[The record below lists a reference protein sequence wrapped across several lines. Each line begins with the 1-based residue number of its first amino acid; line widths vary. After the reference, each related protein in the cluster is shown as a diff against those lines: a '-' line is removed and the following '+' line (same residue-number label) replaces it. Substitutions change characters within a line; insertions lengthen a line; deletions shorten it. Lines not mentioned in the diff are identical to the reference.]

1 MEMTLLKFEEPD
13 HQKKKLCCEWIV
25 KRRNYAATLN
35 NRGSHIRQEV
45 IFDLFLFFNTFQ
57 NLTGQHNRFDLWS
70 KNVVATLEIKI
81 FEFFGKDATKNLLFG
96 LSIRLILSVK
106 SPFTRKRYYK

>member
-1 MEMTLLKFEEPD
+1 MDFL
-13 HQKKKLCCEWIV
+13 QSEWIV
-25 KRRNYAATLN
+25 KRRNCAATFN

-70 KNVVATLEIKI
+70 ENVVATLKIKI
-81 FEFFGKDATKNLLFG
+81 FEFFNKDAAVSNLMLNRKFHT
-96 LSIRLILSVK
+96 SK
-106 SPFTRKRYYK
+106 SPTLIY

>member
-1 MEMTLLKFEEPD
+1 MIIANHLMTLNQSGPWFEP
-13 HQKKKLCCEWIV
+13 
-25 KRRNYAATLN
+25 KRR
-35 NRGSHIRQEV
+35 SHIRQEV

-70 KNVVATLEIKI
+70 ENVVATLEIKI

-96 LSIRLILSVK
+96 ISAFL
-106 SPFTRKRYYK
+106 

>member
-1 MEMTLLKFEEPD
+1 MFDISMELSTT
-13 HQKKKLCCEWIV
+13 QGEWVV
-25 KRRNYAATLN
+25 KRRNCAATLN

-70 KNVVATLEIKI
+70 ENVVATLEIKI
-81 FEFFGKDATKNLLFG
+81 FELFGKDASKNLNQLGNMNIVFK
-96 LSIRLILSVK
+96 I
-106 SPFTRKRYYK
+106 

>member
-1 MEMTLLKFEEPD
+1 MFDISMELSTT
-13 HQKKKLCCEWIV
+13 QGEWVV
-25 KRRNYAATLN
+25 KRRNCAATLN

-70 KNVVATLEIKI
+70 ENVVATLEIKI
-81 FEFFGKDATKNLLFG
+81 FEFFGKDATKNLNQLGNMNIVFK
-96 LSIRLILSVK
+96 I
-106 SPFTRKRYYK
+106 

>member
-1 MEMTLLKFEEPD
+1 ME
-13 HQKKKLCCEWIV
+13 
-25 KRRNYAATLN
+25 AATLN

-70 KNVVATLEIKI
+70 ENVVATLEIKI
-81 FEFFGKDATKNLLFG
+81 FEFFNKDAAVSNLMLNRKFHT
-96 LSIRLILSVK
+96 SK
-106 SPFTRKRYYK
+106 SPTLIY

>member
-1 MEMTLLKFEEPD
+1 MEMTLVKFEEPN
-13 HQKKKLCCEWIV
+13 HQII
-25 KRRNYAATLN
+25 KRRNCAATFN

-70 KNVVATLEIKI
+70 ENVVATLEIKI

-106 SPFTRKRYYK
+106 SPFTLK

>member
-1 MEMTLLKFEEPD
+1 VFLRREKWISYKANRSSKEEIVLQLLIIGGAILD
-13 HQKKKLCCEWIV
+13 
-25 KRRNYAATLN
+25 KR
-35 NRGSHIRQEV
+35 S
-45 IFDLFLFFNTFQ
+45 FLTSFFF
-57 NLTGQHNRFDLWS
+57 LIPFDLWS

-106 SPFTRKRYYK
+106 SPFTLKRYYK

>member
-1 MEMTLLKFEEPD
+1 MDFL
-13 HQKKKLCCEWIV
+13 QSEWIV

-35 NRGSHIRQEV
+35 NKGSHIRQEV

-70 KNVVATLEIKI
+70 ENVVATLEIKI

-106 SPFTRKRYYK
+106 SPFTLK

>member
-1 MEMTLLKFEEPD
+1 MKFEEPD

-70 KNVVATLEIKI
+70 ENVVATLEIKI
-81 FEFFGKDATKNLLFG
+81 FEFFGKDATMIHFNPLQF
-96 LSIRLILSVK
+96 LSK
-106 SPFTRKRYYK
+106 